1 MLINGIILPFCDLC
15 YIFDLY
21 KMYLLIYVNV
31 EKIQFVDTTTNETT
45 EGKTMKGLK
54 NIAIAA
60 MVAGLVGC
68 ADMPKRECTAI
79 YQTGGNEYAVAVFGV
94 ADVGGHKMVK
104 AGYPFNFQWV
114 SVDHF
119 KKTDCPELN

>member
-1 MLINGIILPFCDLC
+1 
-15 YIFDLY
+15 
-21 KMYLLIYVNV
+21 MYLLIYVNV
-31 EKIQFVDTTTNETT
+31 VKKLFMDTTTNGTMED
-45 EGKTMKGLK
+45 KTMKGFK

-60 MVAGLVGC
+60 MVAGMVGC

-94 ADVGGHKMVK
+94 SDVGGNKIVK

>member
-1 MLINGIILPFCDLC
+1 
-15 YIFDLY
+15 
-21 KMYLLIYVNV
+21 MYLLIYINV
-31 EKIQFVDTTTNETT
+31 VKMRFMDTTTNETT
-45 EGKTMKGLK
+45 GDKTMKGLK

-94 ADVGGHKMVK
+94 ADIGGHKMVK

>member
-1 MLINGIILPFCDLC
+1 
-15 YIFDLY
+15 
-21 KMYLLIYVNV
+21 
-31 EKIQFVDTTTNETT
+31 
-45 EGKTMKGLK
+45 MKGFK

-60 MVAGLVGC
+60 MVAGMVGC

-94 ADVGGHKMVK
+94 SDAGGHKMVK
-104 AGYPFNFQWV
+104 AGYPFNFRWV

>member
-1 MLINGIILPFCDLC
+1 
-15 YIFDLY
+15 
-21 KMYLLIYVNV
+21 MYLLIYVNV
-31 EKIQFVDTTTNETT
+31 VKKLFMDTTTNGTMED
-45 EGKTMKGLK
+45 KTMKGFK

-60 MVAGLVGC
+60 MVAGMVGC

-94 ADVGGHKMVK
+94 SDVGGHKMVK
-104 AGYPFNFQWV
+104 AGYSFNFQWV